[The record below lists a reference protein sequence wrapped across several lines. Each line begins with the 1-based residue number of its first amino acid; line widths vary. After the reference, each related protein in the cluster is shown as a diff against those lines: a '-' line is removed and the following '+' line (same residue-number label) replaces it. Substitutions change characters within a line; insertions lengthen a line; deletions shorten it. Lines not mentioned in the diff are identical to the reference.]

1 MEDVHTMEEG
11 KIKEG
16 QVVSSSGRNNNN
28 NNNNNSIGHSACAKE
43 EIPKRRGGGKWPSLA
58 DECEYM
64 LSSAVLVYALVELR
78 NYVRAGKCEDQEIAK
93 ALLELPLKSH
103 VLLPLIEKRQDFFAQ
118 FVEGMPKADEKNEE
132 TRYPYFELLLAE
144 VKKQENLSR
153 QTGDDNQVAADMEL
167 VQVHDEKTSEIVYSV
182 QINQ

>member
-16 QVVSSSGRNNNN
+16 QVVSSSGRNNNSS
-28 NNNNNSIGHSACAKE
+28 SIGHSDATCAK
-43 EIPKRRGGGKWPSLA
+43 RRDGGKWPSLA

-153 QTGDDNQVAADMEL
+153 QTGDDNQVAAKMEL

-182 QINQ
+182 QVNQ